1 MDDDLPGRLKAKTV
15 VIVILDVTNRNE
27 TSRNAAIT
35 GSPHLLRKPEAGT
48 APVPVQ
54 GEPDHWWPFLTRVLT
69 QLTVDPAS

>member
-35 GSPHLLRKPEAGT
+35 GSPHLLRKT
-48 APVPVQ
+48 
-54 GEPDHWWPFLTRVLT
+54 
-69 QLTVDPAS
+69 